1 MNEIFKALD
10 VIHIARVA
18 GAGNKVVHMLD
29 QKADF
34 YVNLVPGFKYWDL
47 CAGEAL
53 IQSMMG
59 VVCDANHKPLEYD
72 HTATD
77 FTIKQGI
84 VISKNKKVF
93 DTAIDRLVSNT
104 GHDLGYFH
112 EKTLGEVAEYRR

>member
-1 MNEIFKALD
+1 MNQIFEALD

-53 IQSMMG
+53 I
-59 VVCDANHKPLEYD
+59 
-72 HTATD
+72 
-77 FTIKQGI
+77 
-84 VISKNKKVF
+84 
-93 DTAIDRLVSNT
+93 
-104 GHDLGYFH
+104 
-112 EKTLGEVAEYRR
+112 